1 MKKVLK
7 NVGKFLIG
15 LLLFITS
22 IGLATILLP
31 WGLVEILIQLFWK
44 KRFWE
49 GLGMLG
55 ELILLFATL
64 VDVAGNVI
72 LQVPLNRVF
81 NNDGYKFGS
90 RFDTISFVLGHG
102 EFHGTLTKKG
112 KWMCNFL
119 NNFEKDHCLKT
130 YHNRFPYNKP

>member
-90 RFDTISFVLGHG
+90 R
-102 EFHGTLTKKG
+102 
-112 KWMCNFL
+112 
-119 NNFEKDHCLKT
+119 
-130 YHNRFPYNKP
+130 